1 MKKIEIDDDV
11 FSFLQKHAN
20 PLIDSP
26 NQVLRRVLLGE
37 KDTAGGKEPSGKA
50 AGDPKSIFV
59 QNVVE
64 KELGKNYKKIPPNRF
79 MYESAD
85 KLIYLQNFD
94 KSSGKLWY
102 RINKNQYDLLKKAS
116 KKAYLGLTNPADK
129 FAFIFPIKDIE
140 QRVKEV
146 KWTRDYIEANIDYAS
161 SRWVE
166 LDWRIEKY
174 LRRY

>member
-26 NQVLRRVLLGE
+26 NQVLRRLLFGE
-37 KDTAGGKEPSGKA
+37 KEHTAVKESSGKLS
-50 AGDPKSIFV
+50 GDLKSIFI
-59 QNVVE
+59 QGVVK

-94 KSSGKLWY
+94 KSSVKLWY
-102 RINKNQYDLLKKAS
+102 RINKNQFDLLKKVT
-116 KKAYLGLTNPADK
+116 KKAFLGLTNPADK
-129 FAFIFPIKDIE
+129 FAYIFPIKDIE
-140 QRVKEV
+140 QRIKEV
-146 KWTRDYIEANIDYAS
+146 KWTRDYLEANIDYAS